1 MKKTLL
7 GLGMALFTLAGTAQQ
22 QEKFKKIDSLLT
34 FLNEK
39 NKFMGSVSVSE
50 NGKTVFEKAYGYA
63 DFEHNI
69 KATSDTRYK
78 IGSITKMFTATAIL
92 KLVEDKKLTLDT
104 KLSKFYPKVK
114 NADKITISNL
124 LNHSSGI
131 FNFTNTEDFMGY
143 ALSPQTKEQMI
154 ARIEGFE
161 SDFEPGSK
169 NEYSNSNYLLL
180 GYIIETLTKKKY
192 ADAIND
198 MVIKKAGLKNTS
210 LFDTVDYKANEA
222 YSYIIAVT
230 PKKVDEWNASVA
242 YSAGALQATMTDLDT
257 FIYALFSGKI
267 IGKESVA
274 LMTTMTNGMG
284 RGMFPMGFYDE
295 PFVGHSGHIENFSS
309 VLGYNPKD
317 GVAIA
322 LVTNGG
328 NYDLND
334 VLIGIMSNYYSTPY
348 KFPDFSDI
356 VVDAKIL
363 EGYTGNYTSADLP
376 LDITIMYEN
385 GQLFGQATGQDPLP
399 LEAKSDTEFTFES
412 AGITIKFKPD
422 AFTLEQ
428 HGATYKYV
436 KE

>member
-22 QEKFKKIDSLLT
+22 QDKFKKIDSLLT
-34 FLNEK
+34 FLTEK
-39 NKFMGSVSVSE
+39 NKFMGAVSLSE

-63 DFEHNI
+63 DVANNI
-69 KATSDTRYK
+69 KATPTTKYK
-78 IGSITKMFTATAIL
+78 IGSITKMFTATAIF

-114 NADKITISNL
+114 NADKITIDNL
-124 LNHSSGI
+124 LSHSTGI
-131 FNFTNTEDFMGY
+131 FNFTNAEDFMGY
-143 ALSPQTKEQMI
+143 ALTPQTKEQMVK
-154 ARIEGFE
+154 RIEGFE
-161 SDFEPGSK
+161 SVFEPGSQ

-180 GYIIETLTKKKY
+180 GYIIETITKKKY

-210 LFDTVDYKANEA
+210 LFNTVDPKANEA
-222 YSYIIAVT
+222 YSYVIAAT
-230 PKKVDEWNASVA
+230 PVKVDEWSVGAA

-267 IGKESVA
+267 ISKESVA
-274 LMTTMTNGMG
+274 LMTTMTNEMG
-284 RGMFPMGFYDE
+284 RGIFPMGFYE
-295 PFVGHSGHIENFSS
+295 RPFVGHSGHIENFSS

-328 NYDLND
+328 SYDLND
-334 VLIGIMSNYYSTPY
+334 VLIGVMSNYYGTPY
-348 KFPDFSDI
+348 KFPEFSNI
-356 VVDAKIL
+356 AVDAKIL
-363 EGYTGNYTSADLP
+363 EGYMGNYTSADLP

-385 GQLFGQATGQDPLP
+385 GQLFAQATGQDALP
-399 LEAKSDTEFTFES
+399 LEAESDTEFTFKS
-412 AGITIKFKPD
+412 ADINITFKPN
-422 AFTLEQ
+422 AFSLEQ
-428 HGATYKYV
+428 HGATYGYTRK
-436 KE
+436 